1 MKLITPAQDFQ
12 IIHYAEKSYFCAT
25 LSCAEP
31 KPGAYPGFDVCVHGD
46 DAPEYLIE
54 AERITRS
61 DAGVLVTDTG
71 AVIARY
77 TRADVLAAAKNG
89 ATWPFKMGLVSR
101 N

>member
-1 MKLITPAQDFQ
+1 MKLIAPGQDFQ
-12 IIHYAEKSYFCAT
+12 IIHYAEKSYFCTDLTVFAPRT
-25 LSCAEP
+25 
-31 KPGAYPGFDVCVHGD
+31 GIDVCVHGY

-61 DAGVLVTDTG
+61 DAGVRVTDTG

-89 ATWPFKMGLVSR
+89 ATWPVKMGLVTR